1 MSSNKSIFY
10 YQFFHQDNKEKLRK
24 KTRKRYQRHSEK
36 EKEKKSNT
44 LVLNDKNIYQKMKNI
59 STLGRAKILNNE
71 KN

>member
-24 KTRKRYQRHSEK
+24 KTHKRYQRHSEK

-44 LVLNDKNIYQKMKNI
+44 LVLNDKKIYQKMKNI
-59 STLGRAKILNNE
+59 STLGRVKILNNE